1 MRNPQ
6 SRRTHTMGPACRK
19 MRSSPLMLLV
29 PKSSATIDR
38 PRQARSHGIALSV
51 HGANLRTSVAPPDS
65 AYALQQNCPSAMGP
79 HRRSLKGLSAR
90 NRLHKSH
97 CCTSSVDRAP
107 RDHAN
112 VTNKVAVSL
121 SYLATLVE
129 GYLDDALRMPW
140 KNWKA
145 LPMCLARAAGP

>member
-1 MRNPQ
+1 MIIVLKMKIKKLCLGNPQ
-6 SRRTHTMGPACRK
+6 KT
-19 MRSSPLMLLV
+19 
-29 PKSSATIDR
+29 
-38 PRQARSHGIALSV
+38 
-51 HGANLRTSVAPPDS
+51 
-65 AYALQQNCPSAMGP
+65 
-79 HRRSLKGLSAR
+79 LKGLSAR

-145 LPMCLARAAGP
+145 LPMCLARVAGP